1 MSAAHDLFLPPP
13 VRLSQEAF
21 DRLRNLLAD
30 YSGVYL
36 DTAQQR
42 VLESGLAQRLAAL
55 EETLE
60 AYERRIT
67 APAGRDELQ
76 RLTELVVNHETC
88 FFRNA
93 PHMKALRDTLLFE
106 MHRRK
111 PAGEPIRIWSA
122 GCATGEEAYSLAIT
136 ALETFGSTM
145 IRPVEIWAT
154 DLSDLA
160 LEKARAGFYR
170 GRSLNNVAPSLL
182 SRYFVKRGDGFLV
195 ADAVRALVHFE
206 QLNLLEPFPPTA
218 YRVDA
223 IFCQN
228 VTIYFQP
235 ETRRSLIERFYRCLP
250 SHGLLFLGFSET
262 LWNVFDGFRSREVSG
277 AYVYQKVEPPP
288 SPLQRRTRVA
298 PTADNGG
305 GAARLTPV
313 AATPRTASHG
323 RQSPIAP
330 ITPKPTSSNAD
341 ADHLDRAQALLDAGR
356 IDDAM
361 EVLRT
366 IPPNSSLAPRALTL
380 VARVHADR
388 GELDLA
394 IAEARRALEID
405 ALRDDAYLL
414 LGTMYVRQGQW
425 HDAIQA
431 LERARYLNPDAA
443 LVSYHLAM
451 AYRQAG
457 KKELAAREFRSAL
470 RKLAAYRPEDLLEGV
485 EVGWLRA
492 TCEQHLA
499 SLET

>member
-21 DRLRNLLAD
+21 DRLRNLLAE

-160 LEKARAGFYR
+160 LEKRAPD
-170 GRSLNNVAPSLL
+170 SI
-182 SRYFVKRGDGFLV
+182 
-195 ADAVRALVHFE
+195 AVV
-206 QLNLLEPFPPTA
+206 
-218 YRVDA
+218 
-223 IFCQN
+223 
-228 VTIYFQP
+228 
-235 ETRRSLIERFYRCLP
+235 
-250 SHGLLFLGFSET
+250 
-262 LWNVFDGFRSREVSG
+262 
-277 AYVYQKVEPPP
+277 
-288 SPLQRRTRVA
+288 
-298 PTADNGG
+298 
-305 GAARLTPV
+305 RLTTSPRRYSV
-313 AATPRTASHG
+313 A
-323 RQSPIAP
+323 I
-330 ITPKPTSSNAD
+330 
-341 ADHLDRAQALLDAGR
+341 L
-356 IDDAM
+356 
-361 EVLRT
+361 
-366 IPPNSSLAPRALTL
+366 
-380 VARVHADR
+380 
-388 GELDLA
+388 
-394 IAEARRALEID
+394 
-405 ALRDDAYLL
+405 
-414 LGTMYVRQGQW
+414 
-425 HDAIQA
+425 
-431 LERARYLNPDAA
+431 
-443 LVSYHLAM
+443 
-451 AYRQAG
+451 
-457 KKELAAREFRSAL
+457 
-470 RKLAAYRPEDLLEGV
+470 
-485 EVGWLRA
+485 
-492 TCEQHLA
+492 
-499 SLET
+499 